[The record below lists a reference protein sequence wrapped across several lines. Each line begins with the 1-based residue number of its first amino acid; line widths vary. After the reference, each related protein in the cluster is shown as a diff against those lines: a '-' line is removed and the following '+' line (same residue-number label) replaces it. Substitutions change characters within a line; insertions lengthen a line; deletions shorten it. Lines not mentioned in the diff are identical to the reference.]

1 MAIKRKRITQVGSGA
16 YAIYLPK
23 KWIDAWS
30 REQRARR
37 EVDLH
42 LINNN
47 LLIVPVL
54 RRRRF
59 EARVPPDPEHLRL
72 MLLSA
77 YVRGHHET
85 TLRPSGDQPFGESC
99 VAMARS
105 FLRHLDER
113 LLTTVRPHEISFVVP
128 DNAPPAYASGDAL
141 LRLMVTKLQEMVTL
155 AAECVES
162 FGTRPEAALH
172 AAQLLASMQEEDL
185 ARLYRQALRLVANL
199 ELPLGTASE
208 FQFLDLVAAELET
221 MGASCLSVAHVVVA
235 AHGIAPADLHGP
247 RAHVSRRMEPL
258 TDLPAA
264 LTSVL
269 RLYGR
274 VFEQAHSLLGRMG
287 AALHARGTDDLLGVM
302 RESRAAASELSSSLY
317 ATVQD
322 ILRDGRLSPT
332 AYMVYQVRQPAS
344 SLLLGLER
352 AAERAVSLTAA
363 QEPAAP

>member
-1 MAIKRKRITQVGSGA
+1 VAIKRKRITQVGSGA

-42 LINNN
+42 LINNS

-59 EARVPPDPEHLRL
+59 EARVRADAEHVRT
-72 MLLSA
+72 MLLSS
-77 YVRGHHET
+77 YVRGHHEA
-85 TLRPSGDQPFGESC
+85 TLRPAGDQPFSEAC

-128 DNAPPAYASGDAL
+128 DNAPPAYATGDAL

-162 FGTRPEAALH
+162 FGTRPEGALH

-185 ARLYRQALRLVANL
+185 ARLYRQALRMVANL

-208 FQFLDLVAAELET
+208 FQVLDLVAAELES
-221 MGASCLSVAHVVVA
+221 MGASCLAVAHVVVA

-247 RAHVSRRMEPL
+247 RAELGRRMEPL
-258 TDLPAA
+258 ADLPTA
-264 LTSVL
+264 LTTVL
-269 RLYGR
+269 RVYAR
-274 VFEQAHSLLGRMG
+274 AFEQAHAILGRLG
-287 AALHARGTDDLLGVM
+287 AALQGRGTEDLLQVM
-302 RESRAAASELSSSLY
+302 RDARAAATELSTRLY
-317 ATVQD
+317 ATVQEL
-322 ILRDGRLSPT
+322 LRGGQLSAP
-332 AYMVYQVRQPAS
+332 AYIVYQVRQPAS
-344 SLLLGLER
+344 SLLFGLER

-363 QEPAAP
+363 QETAPA